1 MIKYIDAK
9 QVEALIDSEATWIL
23 NIVTAWCGD
32 CTKQAESINLFAS
45 HFIIKGISVYEVNV
59 QNERN
64 QFISPELEALT
75 ESLGGRG
82 YPRTVL
88 IQNGKV
94 VDADNVEVISEGQ
107 LSALSDKFQQQLHF
121 S

>member
-1 MIKYIDAK
+1 MIKSIDGK
-9 QVEALIDSEATWIL
+9 QVEALMESEATCIL

-45 HFIIKGISVYEVNV
+45 HFIVKGISVYEVNV

-64 QFISPELEALT
+64 QFLSPELAALT
-75 ESLGGRG
+75 DSLGGPG

-94 VDADNVEVISEGQ
+94 VDADNVEVISKEQ
-107 LSALSDKFQQQLHF
+107 LAALADKFQQQLHF

>member
-1 MIKYIDAK
+1 M
-9 QVEALIDSEATWIL
+9 LIDIWDTSVVRTFVVSA
-23 NIVTAWCGD
+23 
-32 CTKQAESINLFAS
+32 
-45 HFIIKGISVYEVNV
+45 GI
-59 QNERN
+59 
-64 QFISPELEALT
+64 
-75 ESLGGRG
+75 
-82 YPRTVL
+82 L